1 MFATLP
7 SARATVRCG
16 MTILNRDL
24 RASDHDREQAV
35 ARLKAHYADGRL
47 ADHELAWRS
56 DAAYRAVGVRALERL
71 LSALPLQVRRQHRPR
86 PVVPLALLALAVA
99 AWLVMVPPEVTVA
112 LVLVFLVLTLF
123 AAFLLAPLWI
133 PALLAFMAYR
143 LIRSRAAWR

>member
-1 MFATLP
+1 MA
-7 SARATVRCG
+7 
-16 MTILNRDL
+16 ILQRDL
-24 RASDHDREQAV
+24 RASDRDREQAV

-56 DAAYRAVGVRALERL
+56 DAAYRAVGVRELQQL
-71 LSALPLQVRRQHRPR
+71 LSDLPVPVRPRRRPR
-86 PVVPLALLALAVA
+86 PLVPLALLALAVV

-112 LVLVFLVLTLF
+112 LVLVFLVLTLL

-143 LIRSRAAWR
+143 LIRSRTAWR